1 MDWSKGFSA
10 SYIMMQVNPQTWEDE
25 GEIPITG
32 GKIDRDIESAL
43 IESASVETTAE
54 LGERWIRLYLVAKQ
68 GESAER
74 VPLFTGLT
82 SSPTRALEGY
92 NPSFSVDCFSVLTP
106 CADRMLPRGWFAP
119 KDGNGASIIA
129 DLLGIS
135 GAEVETFEGGG
146 TLTGAIVAES
156 GETYLSMAH
165 KVADAIGWQIRIDG
179 RGKIHVEPFPSD
191 SVIKFNNDYDVI
203 QPSIKDT
210 RDWYSC
216 PNVLR
221 VTYESYAAI
230 ARDDDPESPLSTV
243 SRGREIWA
251 EEAAQLSSSAPL
263 AAYAQQRLKELQRPA
278 REITYTRRFMPDLR
292 PGDIVGIN
300 YPKAMIDGEFR
311 IKSQTV
317 ELGYGADTEE
327 TVYGY

>member
-1 MDWSKGFSA
+1 MNWDKGFSA
-10 SYIMMQVNPQTWEDE
+10 EYIAMRVNPKTWEDE
-25 GEIPITG
+25 SEVLITG

-43 IESASVETTAE
+43 IESANIETTEE
-54 LGERWIRLYLVAKQ
+54 LGEMWIRLYLVAKQ

-82 SSPTRALEGY
+82 SSPTRSLQGY

-119 KDGNGASIIA
+119 KDGNGAAIIA
-129 DLLGIS
+129 DLLGIA

-179 RGKIHVEPFPSD
+179 RGKIHVEPFPDEPS
-191 SVIKFNNDYDVI
+191 IRFNDDNDVI
-203 QPSIKDT
+203 QPNIKDT

-243 SRGREIWA
+243 NRGREIWA

-263 AAYAQQRLKELQRPA
+263 AEYAQQRLKELQSPA

-292 PGDIVGIN
+292 PGDLVGIAL
-300 YPKAMIDGEFR
+300 PGADIDGTFR

-327 TVYGY
+327 VVYGN

>member
-1 MDWSKGFSA
+1 MNWDKGFSA
-10 SYIMMQVNPQTWEDE
+10 SYIAMKVNPSTWEDE
-25 GEIPITG
+25 GEILITG

-43 IESASVETTAE
+43 IESANIETTE
-54 LGERWIRLYLVAKQ
+54 DLGELWIRLYLVAKQ
-68 GESAER
+68 GDGAER
-74 VPLFTGLT
+74 IPLFTGLT
-82 SSPTRALEGY
+82 SSPTRSLSGY
-92 NPSFSVDCFSVLTP
+92 NPSYSVDCFSVLTP

-119 KDGNGASIIA
+119 KDGNGAAIIA
-129 DLLGIS
+129 DLLGIA
-135 GAEVETFEGGG
+135 GADVETFEGGG

-179 RGKIHVEPFPSD
+179 RGKIHVEPYPD
-191 SVIKFNNDYDVI
+191 NPTIRFNDDNDVI
-203 QPSIKDT
+203 QPNIKDT

-243 SRGREIWA
+243 NRGREIWA

-263 AAYAQQRLKELQRPA
+263 AAYAQQRLKELQSPA

-292 PGDIVGIN
+292 PGDLVGIS
-300 YPKAMIDGEFR
+300 YPGADIDGTFR

-327 TVYGY
+327 TVYGN

>member
-1 MDWSKGFSA
+1 MNWDKGFSA
-10 SYIMMQVNPQTWEDE
+10 EYIAMRVNPKTWEDE
-25 GEIPITG
+25 SEVLITG

-43 IESASVETTAE
+43 IESASIETTEE
-54 LGERWIRLYLVAKQ
+54 LGEMWIRLYLVAKQ

-74 VPLFTGLT
+74 IPLFTGLT
-82 SSPTRALEGY
+82 SSPTRSLQGY
-92 NPSFSVDCFSVLTP
+92 NPSYSVDCFSVLTP

-119 KDGNGASIIA
+119 KDGSGAEIIA
-129 DLLGIS
+129 DLLSIG
-135 GAEVETFEGGG
+135 GAEVKTIQGGG

-165 KVADAIGWQIRIDG
+165 KVANAIGWQIRIDG
-179 RGKIHVEPFPSD
+179 RGTIHVEPFPSD
-191 SVIKFNNDYDVI
+191 IAMRFDTDFDVI
-203 QPSIKDT
+203 QPGIKDT

-221 VTYESYAAI
+221 VTYESFAAI

-300 YPKAMIDGEFR
+300 YPKADIDGEFR
-311 IKSQTV
+311 ISSQSI
-317 ELGYGADTEE
+317 ELGYGCDTEE

>member
-1 MDWSKGFSA
+1 MDWTKGFSA
-10 SYIMMQVNPQTWEDE
+10 SYIAMKVNPSTWEDE
-25 GEIPITG
+25 GEILITG

-43 IESASVETTAE
+43 IESANIETTE
-54 LGERWIRLYLVAKQ
+54 DLGELWIRLYLVAKQ
-68 GESAER
+68 GDGAER
-74 VPLFTGLT
+74 IPLFTGLT
-82 SSPTRALEGY
+82 SSPTRSLSGY

-119 KDGNGASIIA
+119 KDGNGAAIIA
-129 DLLGIS
+129 DLLGIA

-179 RGKIHVEPFPSD
+179 RGKIHVEPYPDNPS
-191 SVIKFNNDYDVI
+191 VRFNDDNDVI
-203 QPSIKDT
+203 QPNIKDT

-243 SRGREIWA
+243 NRGREIWA

-263 AAYAQQRLKELQRPA
+263 AAYAQQRLKELQKPA
-278 REITYTRRFMPDLR
+278 RKLEYVRRFMPNLR
-292 PGDIVGIN
+292 PGDLVSMN
-300 YPKAMIDGEFR
+300 YPEIDIEGDFR
-311 IKSQTV
+311 IDSQSLT
-317 ELGYGADTEE
+317 LGYGCDTEE
-327 TVYGY
+327 VVHGN

>member
-10 SYIMMQVNPQTWEDE
+10 SYIAMQVNPKTWEDE
-25 GEIPITG
+25 GEILITG

-43 IESASVETTAE
+43 IESANIETTE
-54 LGERWIRLYLVAKQ
+54 DLGELWIRLYLVAKQ

-82 SSPTRALEGY
+82 SSPTRNLEGY

-119 KDGNGASIIA
+119 KDGDGAEIIA
-129 DLLGIS
+129 DLLSIS
-135 GAEVETFEGGG
+135 GAEVETVKGGG

-165 KVADAIGWQIRIDG
+165 KVANAIGWQIRIDG
-179 RGKIHVEPFPSD
+179 RGKLHVEPFPSD
-191 SVIKFNNDYDVI
+191 TQASFDMDFDVI
-203 QPSIKDT
+203 QPGIKDT

-221 VTYESYAAI
+221 VTFESYAAI

-243 SRGREIWA
+243 NRGREIWA
-251 EEAAQLSSSAPL
+251 EESAQLSSSAPL
-263 AAYAQQRLKELQRPA
+263 AAYAQQRLKELQSPA

-292 PGDIVGIN
+292 PGDVVSIN
-300 YPKAMIDGEFR
+300 YPEARIDGTFR
-311 IKSQTV
+311 IKSQSI

-327 TVYGY
+327 TVYGN

>member
-1 MDWSKGFSA
+1 MNWDKGFSA
-10 SYIMMQVNPQTWEDE
+10 SYIAMKVNPSTWEDE
-25 GEIPITG
+25 GEILITG

-43 IESASVETTAE
+43 VESANIETTEE
-54 LGERWIRLYLVAKQ
+54 LGELWIRLYLVAKQ
-68 GESAER
+68 GDGAER
-74 VPLFTGLT
+74 IPLFTGLT
-82 SSPTRALEGY
+82 SSPTRSLSGY
-92 NPSFSVDCFSVLTP
+92 NPSYSVDCFSVLTP

-119 KDGNGASIIA
+119 KDGNGAAIIA
-129 DLLGIS
+129 DLLGIA

-179 RGKIHVEPFPSD
+179 RGKIHVEPFPD
-191 SVIKFNNDYDVI
+191 AVAIRFNDDNDVI
-203 QPSIKDT
+203 QPNIKDT

-243 SRGREIWA
+243 NRGREIWA

-263 AAYAQQRLKELQRPA
+263 AAYAQQRLKELQSPA

-292 PGDIVGIN
+292 PGDLVGIS
-300 YPKAMIDGEFR
+300 YPGAEIDGTFR

-327 TVYGY
+327 TVYGN

>member
-1 MDWSKGFSA
+1 MDWTKGFSA
-10 SYIMMQVNPQTWEDE
+10 SYIAMKVNPSTWEDE
-25 GEIPITG
+25 GEILITG

-43 IESASVETTAE
+43 IESANIETTE
-54 LGERWIRLYLVAKQ
+54 DLGELWIRLYLVAKQ
-68 GESAER
+68 GDGAER
-74 VPLFTGLT
+74 IPLFTGLT
-82 SSPTRALEGY
+82 SSPTRSLSGY
-92 NPSFSVDCFSVLTP
+92 NPSYSVDCFSVLTP

-119 KDGNGASIIA
+119 KDGNGAAIIA
-129 DLLGIS
+129 DLLGIA

-146 TLTGAIVAES
+146 ALTGAIVAES

-179 RGKIHVEPFPSD
+179 RGKIHVEPFPD
-191 SVIKFNNDYDVI
+191 NPSVRFNNDNDVI
-203 QPSIKDT
+203 QPNIKDT

-243 SRGREIWA
+243 NRGREIWA

-263 AAYAQQRLKELQRPA
+263 AEYAQQRLKELQSPA

-292 PGDIVGIN
+292 PGDLVGIAL
-300 YPKAMIDGEFR
+300 PGADIDGTFR

-327 TVYGY
+327 VVYGN

>member
-1 MDWSKGFSA
+1 MNWDKGFSA
-10 SYIMMQVNPQTWEDE
+10 SYVMMQVNPQTWEDE

-92 NPSFSVDCFSVLTP
+92 NPSYSVDCFSVLTP

-156 GETYLSMAH
+156 GETYLSMSH

-179 RGKIHVEPFPSD
+179 PEVSLAVRPMNGFVDIAGTAVVSGNSKVPIAEHIIQRFKEQTSRLGRANRIHALID
-191 SVIKFNNDYDVI
+191 QRIHLQSV
-203 QPSIKDT
+203 
-210 RDWYSC
+210 
-216 PNVLR
+216 
-221 VTYESYAAI
+221 
-230 ARDDDPESPLSTV
+230 
-243 SRGREIWA
+243 
-251 EEAAQLSSSAPL
+251 
-263 AAYAQQRLKELQRPA
+263 
-278 REITYTRRFMPDLR
+278 
-292 PGDIVGIN
+292 
-300 YPKAMIDGEFR
+300 
-311 IKSQTV
+311 
-317 ELGYGADTEE
+317 
-327 TVYGY
+327 

>member
-1 MDWSKGFSA
+1 MK
-10 SYIMMQVNPQTWEDE
+10 VNPSTWEDE
-25 GEIPITG
+25 GEILITG

-43 IESASVETTAE
+43 VESANIETTEE
-54 LGERWIRLYLVAKQ
+54 LGELWIRLYLVAKQ
-68 GESAER
+68 GDGAER
-74 VPLFTGLT
+74 IPLFTGLT
-82 SSPTRALEGY
+82 SSPTRSLSGY
-92 NPSFSVDCFSVLTP
+92 NPSYSVDCFSVLTP

-119 KDGNGASIIA
+119 KDGNGAAIIA
-129 DLLGIS
+129 DLLGIA

-179 RGKIHVEPFPSD
+179 RGKIHVEPFPD
-191 SVIKFNNDYDVI
+191 AVAIRFNDDNDVI
-203 QPSIKDT
+203 QPNIKDT

-243 SRGREIWA
+243 NRGREIWA

-263 AAYAQQRLKELQRPA
+263 AAYAQQRLKELQSPA

-292 PGDIVGIN
+292 PGDLVGIS
-300 YPKAMIDGEFR
+300 YPGAEIDGTFR

-327 TVYGY
+327 TVYGN

>member
-1 MDWSKGFSA
+1 MNWDKGFSA
-10 SYIMMQVNPQTWEDE
+10 SYIAMKVNPSTWEDE
-25 GEIPITG
+25 GEILITG

-43 IESASVETTAE
+43 IESANIETTE
-54 LGERWIRLYLVAKQ
+54 DLGELWIRLYLVAKQ
-68 GESAER
+68 GDGAER
-74 VPLFTGLT
+74 IPLFTGLT
-82 SSPTRALEGY
+82 SSPTRSLSGY
-92 NPSFSVDCFSVLTP
+92 NPSYSVDCFSVLTP

-119 KDGNGASIIA
+119 KDGNGAAIIA
-129 DLLGIS
+129 DLLGIA

-165 KVADAIGWQIRIDG
+165 KVANAIGWQIRIDG
-179 RGKIHVEPFPSD
+179 RGKIHVEPYPD
-191 SVIKFNNDYDVI
+191 NPTIRFNDDNDVI
-203 QPSIKDT
+203 QPNIKDT

-243 SRGREIWA
+243 NRGREIWA

-263 AAYAQQRLKELQRPA
+263 AAYAQQRLKELQSPA

-292 PGDIVGIN
+292 PGDLVGIS
-300 YPKAMIDGEFR
+300 YPGADIDGTFR

-327 TVYGY
+327 TVYGN

>member
-1 MDWSKGFSA
+1 MDWTKGFSA
-10 SYIMMQVNPQTWEDE
+10 SYIAMKVNPSTWEDE
-25 GEIPITG
+25 GEILITG

-43 IESASVETTAE
+43 IESANIETTE
-54 LGERWIRLYLVAKQ
+54 DLGELWIRLYLVAKQ
-68 GESAER
+68 GDGAER
-74 VPLFTGLT
+74 IPLFTGLT
-82 SSPTRALEGY
+82 SSPTRSLSGY
-92 NPSFSVDCFSVLTP
+92 NPSYSVDCFSVLTP

-119 KDGNGASIIA
+119 KDGNGAAIIA
-129 DLLGIS
+129 DLLGIA

-146 TLTGAIVAES
+146 ALTGAIVAES

-179 RGKIHVEPFPSD
+179 RGKIHVEPFPD
-191 SVIKFNNDYDVI
+191 NPSVRFNNDNDVI
-203 QPSIKDT
+203 QPNIKDT

-243 SRGREIWA
+243 NRGREIWA

-263 AAYAQQRLKELQRPA
+263 AAYAQQRLKELQSPA

-292 PGDIVGIN
+292 PGDKVGLN
-300 YPKAMIDGEFR
+300 YPEVDIEGDFR
-311 IKSQTV
+311 IKSQTLT
-317 ELGYGADTEE
+317 LGYGCDTEE

>member
-1 MDWSKGFSA
+1 MNWDKGFSA
-10 SYIMMQVNPQTWEDE
+10 SYIAMKVNPSTWEDE
-25 GEIPITG
+25 GEILITG

-43 IESASVETTAE
+43 IESANIETTE
-54 LGERWIRLYLVAKQ
+54 DLGELWIRLYLVAKQ
-68 GESAER
+68 GDGAER
-74 VPLFTGLT
+74 IPLFTGLT
-82 SSPTRALEGY
+82 SSPTRSLSGY
-92 NPSFSVDCFSVLTP
+92 NPSYSVDCFSVLTP

-119 KDGNGASIIA
+119 KDGNGAAIIA
-129 DLLGIS
+129 DLLGIA

-165 KVADAIGWQIRIDG
+165 KVANAIGWQIRIDG
-179 RGKIHVEPFPSD
+179 RGKIHVEPYPDNPS
-191 SVIKFNNDYDVI
+191 VRFNNDNDVI
-203 QPSIKDT
+203 QPNIKDT

-243 SRGREIWA
+243 NRGREIWA

-263 AAYAQQRLKELQRPA
+263 AAYAQQRLKELQSPA

-292 PGDIVGIN
+292 PGDLVGIA
-300 YPKAMIDGEFR
+300 YPGAEIDGVFR
-311 IKSQTV
+311 IKSQTI

-327 TVYGY
+327 TVYGN